1 MMKMNSGVLFFAFAA
16 VAAGVV
22 YYLYNRSGKKRI
34 NLLDIP
40 KETIEGDITMEDII
54 GIFKSQNLEKGKE
67 IPFVA
72 QNTTEIFNFKIDS
85 EGILQ
90 KDGYQTLF
98 IGVFK
103 EDIDS
108 LSFSKIIFAKG
119 FDDKLLDV
127 LKKSVNGVVTLS

>member
-1 MMKMNSGVLFFAFAA
+1 MMKMNSGVLFFSFAA
-16 VAAGVV
+16 VAAGVA
-22 YYLYNRSGKKRI
+22 YYLYKRSDRKRI

-54 GIFKSQNLEKGKE
+54 GIFKSQNLEKGKD
-67 IPFVA
+67 IPFIA

-103 EDIDS
+103 EGIDS

-119 FDDKLLDV
+119 FDDKLLEV
-127 LKKSVNGVVTLS
+127 LKKSVNGVVILS